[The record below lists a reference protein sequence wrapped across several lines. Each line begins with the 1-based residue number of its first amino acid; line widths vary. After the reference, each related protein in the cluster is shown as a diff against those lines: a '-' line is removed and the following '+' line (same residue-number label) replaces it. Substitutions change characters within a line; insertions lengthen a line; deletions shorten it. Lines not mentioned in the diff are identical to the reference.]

1 LESTDKTDKR
11 RPAVALV
18 TCDQVPDLEEDAP
31 LLVGALDVVG
41 LDAPIVV
48 WSDPVVR
55 WDDYAL
61 VVVRGTWD
69 YVSRREEFVAWAR
82 GLERLFNPSDVL
94 EWNTDKRYISDLEQ
108 DGVRVVPTTFVEPG
122 DTFDLPPGEIVVK
135 PAVGAGG
142 KGAGLFGPGEAEE
155 AAAHVRDLQAAG
167 RTVMIQPY
175 RDKVDKASE
184 TGLIF
189 IGNEFSHA
197 ISKGPQL
204 RVEPRTAPDYVR
216 AQIIEP
222 RTPTDAERA
231 VAEATL
237 DAVPGGRDRLLYA
250 RIDVVPGPDGPEVLE
265 FEATEPSLFL
275 EHGEGSA
282 DRLARAIKDRVL
294 PGSN

>member
-1 LESTDKTDKR
+1 LGSTHKAADQ

-18 TCDQVPDLEEDAP
+18 TCDQAPDLEEDAP
-31 LLVGALDVVG
+31 LLIDALDRVG

-48 WSDPVVR
+48 WSDPDVR

-69 YVSRREEFVAWAR
+69 YVSRRDEFVAWTR
-82 GLERLFNPSDVL
+82 TVKGLFNPSDVL
-94 EWNTDKRYISDLEQ
+94 EWNTDKRYIADLEQ
-108 DGVRVVPTTFVEPG
+108 RGVRVIPTAFVAPG
-122 DTFDLPPGEIVVK
+122 GDFDLPPGEIVVK

-142 KGAGLFGPGEAEE
+142 IDAGLFAAGESDE
-155 AAAHVRDLQAAG
+155 AAAHIRSLQEAG
-167 RTVMIQPY
+167 RTAMVQPY
-175 RDKVDKASE
+175 RDEVDEASE

-204 RVEPRTAPDYVR
+204 RVEPKTTPGYVR
-216 AQIIEP
+216 AQIIEA
-222 RTPTDAERA
+222 RVPTDAERE

-237 DAVPGGRDRLLYA
+237 DAVPGGRERLLYA
-250 RIDVVPGPDGPEVLE
+250 RVDVVPGPDGPEVLE
-265 FEATEPSLFL
+265 FEAAEPSLFL

-282 DRLARAIKDRVL
+282 DRLAVAIMDRIKD
-294 PGSN
+294 

>member
-1 LESTDKTDKR
+1 LGSTGKRENR

-18 TCDQVPDLEEDAP
+18 TCDQAPDLEQDAP
-31 LLVGALDVVG
+31 LLINALDGVG

-48 WSDPVVR
+48 WSDPAVR

-69 YVSRREEFVAWAR
+69 YVSRPEEFVAWTR
-82 GLERLFNPSDVL
+82 GVKRLFNPSDVL

-108 DGVRVVPTTFVEPG
+108 DGVRVVPTTFVSPG
-122 DTFDLPPGEIVVK
+122 DTFDLPTGEVVVK

-142 KGAGLFGPGEAEE
+142 VGAGLFGPDEAEE
-155 AAAHVRDLQAAG
+155 AAAHIRKLQAAG
-167 RTVMIQPY
+167 RRVMIQPY
-175 RDKVDKASE
+175 RDKVDEASE

-250 RIDVVPGPDGPEVLE
+250 RVDVVPGPDGPEVLE

-282 DRLARAIKDRVL
+282 DRLASAIKDLAL
-294 PGSN
+294 PRSH